1 MNAIKRNYQ
10 YKIQNGLRQGKT
22 SKQEDDSVKLAIAA
36 VVVIILL
43 CITLFVVGVIND
55 FKITP

>member
-1 MNAIKRNYQ
+1 MNTIKRNYQ

-22 SKQEDDSVKLAIAA
+22 SKQEDDSVKLVIAA

-43 CITLFVVGVIND
+43 CITLFVVGIVHD
-55 FKITP
+55 FRIK

>member
-22 SKQEDDSVKLAIAA
+22 SKQEDDSVKLVIAA

-43 CITLFVVGVIND
+43 CITLFVVGVIHD
-55 FKITP
+55 FK

>member
-1 MNAIKRNYQ
+1 MNTIKRNYQ
-10 YKIQNGLRQGKT
+10 YKIARELRQGKT
-22 SKQEDDSVKLAIAA
+22 NKQEDDSVKLAIAA

>member
-1 MNAIKRNYQ
+1 MNTIKRNYQ
-10 YKIQNGLRQGKT
+10 YKIKNGLRQGKT